1 MRGEGTLDYDM
12 RAFRLSPD
20 GAPRVF
26 VRARWKLANAPV
38 FLMSAWF
45 KEEPSN
51 LDSPKKALFQTN
63 SWQCAVAA
71 VLLSA
76 DSSWSSVLREG
87 PVTGAL
93 GEKLDFQSV
102 LNEFDADRDGWAELL
117 IHSDQGAATTI
128 SLYLYSD
135 MGLAALKTPLRRD
148 AQPPESCVDP

>member
-1 MRGEGTLDYDM
+1 
-12 RAFRLSPD
+12 
-20 GAPRVF
+20 
-26 VRARWKLANAPV
+26 
-38 FLMSAWF
+38 MSAWF

-51 LDSPKKALFQTN
+51 VDSPKAASFQPN
-63 SWQCAVAA
+63 SRQGDVAA

-117 IHSDQGAATTI
+117 LHSDQGAATTI